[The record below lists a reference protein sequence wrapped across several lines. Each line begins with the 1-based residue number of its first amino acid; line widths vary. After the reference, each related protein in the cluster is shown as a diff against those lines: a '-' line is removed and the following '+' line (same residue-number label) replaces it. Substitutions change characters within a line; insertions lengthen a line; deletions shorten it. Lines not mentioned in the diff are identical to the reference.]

1 MKRVF
6 TSILILAGIGT
17 ALAAQDAQTAAAE
30 AAAALAAAP
39 EAEVP
44 APKPSYWDKSVKTNI
59 TFAQT
64 SLKNWAAGGFD
75 NISLA
80 AYVDANANY
89 AKDKLKWTNRLQLDY
104 GFLYSDDKPIMQK
117 VKDQIY
123 FQSNGALDTP
133 VKNLFYSADF
143 SFKTQFGNNYNYGT
157 PAVADPTRQDWKD
170 ARVLKSGLFAPA
182 YVTLGLGIK
191 WTPKPWFTANF
202 APLTGGFVIVDDP
215 LLRKGYGMELH
226 SRFQDAIPDPAP
238 DAGSIEE
245 GYLYRSSRFELG
257 AQLKADAK
265 VKINDNFEIN
275 SQLVLF
281 SNYLKNPQNLRVN
294 WDNRLFWKL
303 AKYFTATFSTSM
315 IYDDTI
321 RIKNE
326 DHDANGYRTVQYKHV
341 FEFGFTYTIASKK

>member
-1 MKRVF
+1 MKRYF
-6 TSILILAGIGT
+6 ALIALLAGM
-17 ALAAQDAQTAAAE
+17 AFNAAAQDAQTAAAE

-44 APKPSYWDKSVKTNI
+44 VPEPSYWDKSVKTNI

-75 NISLA
+75 NVSLA

-104 GFLYSDDKPIMQK
+104 GFLYSEDKPIMQK
-117 VKDQIY
+117 IKDQIY

-133 VKNLFYSADF
+133 VKNLYYSADF
-143 SFKTQFGNNYNYGT
+143 SFKTQFGNNYTYGT
-157 PAVADPTRQDWKD
+157 PAVADPSRQDWKD

-202 APLTGGFVIVDDP
+202 APLTGGFVVVDDP
-215 LLRKGYGMELH
+215 LLRKAYGMELH
-226 SRFQDAIPDPAP
+226 SRYADMDPAP
-238 DAGSIEE
+238 DQVEN
-245 GYLYRSSRFELG
+245 YMYRSSRFEFG
-257 AQLKADAK
+257 AQLKAEAK
-265 VKINDNFEIN
+265 VKINDNFEVN

-294 WDNRLFWKL
+294 WDNRIFWKL
-303 AKYFTATFSTSM
+303 AKYFTATFSTST

-321 RIKNE
+321 RISND
-326 DHDANGYRTVQYKHV
+326 DHPNGYRTVQYKHI

>member
-1 MKRVF
+1 MKRRF
-6 TSILILAGIGT
+6 FLSLALLAGIGT

-226 SRFQDAIPDPAP
+226 SRFQDATPDP
-238 DAGSIEE
+238 IEN
-245 GYLYRSSRFELG
+245 YMYRSSRFELG

-321 RIKNE
+321 RITNE
-326 DHDANGYRTVQYKHV
+326 DHANGYRTVQYKHV

>member
-1 MKRVF
+1 M
-6 TSILILAGIGT
+6 
-17 ALAAQDAQTAAAE
+17 
-30 AAAALAAAP
+30 
-39 EAEVP
+39 
-44 APKPSYWDKSVKTNI
+44 
-59 TFAQT
+59 
-64 SLKNWAAGGFD
+64 
-75 NISLA
+75 
-80 AYVDANANY
+80 
-89 AKDKLKWTNRLQLDY
+89 
-104 GFLYSDDKPIMQK
+104 
-117 VKDQIY
+117 
-123 FQSNGALDTP
+123 
-133 VKNLFYSADF
+133 
-143 SFKTQFGNNYNYGT
+143 
-157 PAVADPTRQDWKD
+157 
-170 ARVLKSGLFAPA
+170 LKSGLFAPA